1 RCAPRSADP
10 SAPPPSAHRRYPRR
24 MALNAPTART
34 FLLMGSGEFEP
45 WSNDIEAAALDGR
58 TGPVAVLPT
67 ASSSEGEDVFGRW
80 GRMALEHY
88 ATAGIDARLVP
99 VMTREDAEP
108 VEHARALQGISV
120 WFLCRGQ
127 AP

>member
-1 RCAPRSADP
+1 
-10 SAPPPSAHRRYPRR
+10 
-24 MALNAPTART
+24 
-34 FLLMGSGEFEP
+34 MGSGEFEP

-99 VMTREDAEP
+99 VMTREDAEL
-108 VEHARALQGISV
+108 EEYARALEGAAMVFSGGKPKHLAATIDGTRLWGRSRTPWTRV
-120 WFLCRGQ
+120 RSSPD
-127 AP
+127 AARAR